1 MCRDSPREQSPG
13 HPRSTAPGDH
23 DDRGPCGAMPMVP
36 IISRGLEM
44 SADAALVVAEH
55 QRALH
60 EVRHGGD
67 LVLAEHRLH
76 EGEDALRCRR
86 GRRHREDDARRLCPS
101 REARVVR
108 AVEGEYRFPASVY
121 SPTSERLS
129 AGHVAAADR

>member
-55 QRALH
+55 QRALD
-60 EVRHGGD
+60 EVRDDFHG
-67 LVLAEHRLH
+67 E
-76 EGEDALRCRR
+76 
-86 GRRHREDDARRLCPS
+86 
-101 REARVVR
+101 VR
-108 AVEGEYRFPASVY
+108 SVNW
-121 SPTSERLS
+121 S
-129 AGHVAAADR
+129 AGRHAERHV